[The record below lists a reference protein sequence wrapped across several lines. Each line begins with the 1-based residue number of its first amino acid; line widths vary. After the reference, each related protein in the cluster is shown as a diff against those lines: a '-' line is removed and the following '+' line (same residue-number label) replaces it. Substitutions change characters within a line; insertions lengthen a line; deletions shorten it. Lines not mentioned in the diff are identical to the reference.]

1 MMDYLNSIEDTVASW
16 YKNLPQPPRIFK
28 RWLVDNVW
36 WVIVIGVVLGVLG
49 LLATLKDVSM
59 SGLNYSFTLRGIFST
74 MDQAAVTITFLISIA
89 VVVIN
94 AFAITPLR
102 NKYKIGW
109 KLLFTSLIL
118 SVLSLAVAVVLTFD
132 VGSFISGAIS
142 AVITGYLLF
151 SFRDQYVVHSI
162 KSRSKMKSSK
172 K

>member
-1 MMDYLNSIEDTVASW
+1 MMEYLSSIEDTVAGW
-16 YKNLPQPPRIFK
+16 YNNLPQPPRIFK

-36 WVIVIGVVLGVLG
+36 WVIVIAVVLGVLG

-94 AFAITPLR
+94 TFSISPLR
-102 NKYKIGW
+102 SKYKTGW
-109 KLLFTSLIL
+109 KLLFTSLML

-132 VGSFISGAIS
+132 IGSFISGAIS
-142 AVITGYLLF
+142 AAITGYLLF

-162 KSRSKMKSSK
+162 KSGAK
-172 K
+172 KKASRK